1 MRGFDLTN
9 PPPTERDPI
18 LTAETRFITA
28 EFCSTWARRIV
39 KCSLK
44 IPSKADEEVPNINF
58 VFDVGQNGLIFRLL
72 AVFSGRF
79 LHGTTAMSCRNGFR
93 KSFYIFNF

>member
-1 MRGFDLTN
+1 MRGFDFTN
-9 PPPTERDPI
+9 PPPTERDPF

-58 VFDVGQNGLIFRLL
+58 VFDVKSHLVLDAGRGEHTCATPQLQKRPGLEMKDNWVKLW
-72 AVFSGRF
+72 
-79 LHGTTAMSCRNGFR
+79 H
-93 KSFYIFNF
+93 